1 MRMAVEHVYA
11 AIMKLSV
18 LQNLGFGILP
28 NVNIVAGWEL
38 TALSSSVRTTSANP
52 IWSVS
57 LSEKARIIVA

>member
-1 MRMAVEHVYA
+1 MAVEHVCA

-38 TALSSSVRTTSANP
+38 TALNSSVRTTSANP
-52 IWSVS
+52 IWRVS